1 MKPIHIRVLT
11 ICAAATTIALTGV
24 VAPACTQQSMGGST
38 SASTF
43 TAPTPLPGNVVASNQ
58 PPATVRGVNT
68 EQLCHARGNGT
79 FAPLSVSPGAVP
91 AHIGHGDGRPLGPA
105 PGGSLVFTSTCE
117 LVASIVGTWLGTS
130 ITYDPNASPVCGM
143 DLNEY
148 RLTLQQ
154 SGSDVSGEV
163 YWKILQSFFQPDVG
177 MAQTAPL
184 TSGTVSGNTFTFS
197 YGPPAYGL
205 VASATFTST
214 TMTGT
219 ITIAAPPCNNPNTF
233 ELVRQ

>member
-1 MKPIHIRVLT
+1 MKPIHIRVLAT
-11 ICAAATTIALTGV
+11 CAAAATIALAGV
-24 VAPACTQQSMGGST
+24 VAPACTQQSMGGAT
-38 SASTF
+38 SASTP
-43 TAPTPLPGNVVASNQ
+43 TAPTLPGNVVASNQ
-58 PPATVRGVNT
+58 PVVTVRGANT

-79 FAPLSVSPGAVP
+79 FALLSVSPGAVA

-105 PGGSLVFTSTCE
+105 PGGSLVFTRTCE
-117 LVASIVGTWLGTS
+117 LVANIAGTWLGKS
-130 ITYDPNASPVCGM
+130 ITYDPNADPVCGK

-163 YWKILQSFFQPDVG
+163 YWKILESFFPLDVG
-177 MAQTAPL
+177 MEQTAAL

-214 TMTGT
+214 SMTGT
-219 ITIAAPPCNNPNTF
+219 ITIVGPTCNDPNTF